1 MTELC
6 DAKAESSHSL
16 SAAHS
21 KGAGPWVPQPRCYTM
36 GWNPFLKT
44 WISNNI
50 YYIILAEW
58 VSQRMFLEHRNRQ
71 KILSNI
77 RQHFSCL
84 LDEWI
89 AKKCKKKSRCF
100 FFKSA
105 LSVLRCSWT
114 GRINL
119 KIFFGYDVNYL
130 SIQPFMRHPWFP
142 TRKASKA
149 TFVSFQLAGKPT
161 FDYFQLAGCCHWDL
175 LTFRT
180 TVQYL

>member
-89 AKKCKKKSRCF
+89 AKKCTF
-100 FFKSA
+100 FPQWLYLFWDA
-105 LSVLRCSWT
+105 H
-114 GRINL
+114 GQARIIM
-119 KIFFGYDVNYL
+119 KIFLEYDINYL
-130 SIQPFMRHPWFP
+130 SIKKSHHKNVFI
-142 TRKASKA
+142 
-149 TFVSFQLAGKPT
+149 
-161 FDYFQLAGCCHWDL
+161 L
-175 LTFRT
+175 LLFCNPL
-180 TVQYL
+180 VK